1 MTEQIEVH
9 DARRRLLD
17 GLPVTERRL
26 VVDGV
31 RTTVLE
37 GGEGRPVVLLHGPGG
52 NAAHWMTVIP
62 QLAACHRV
70 IVPDLP
76 GHGSSEVG
84 GDRVLEWLGDL
95 ISQCCASAP
104 VLVGNAVGGTI
115 AARFACEHGDRLSR
129 LVLVDT
135 LGLVAFDPAPEFG
148 AALGA
153 FMAEP
158 TARTHDD
165 LWRYCAFD
173 LDGLRERMGESWEAF
188 AAYNVD
194 RARTPGVIAAV
205 GSVMHQFAAVPVA
218 AADLARIAVPTSLIW
233 GRHDLATPLA
243 VAEAASARYG
253 WPLHVVEGAA
263 DIPPLEQP
271 EAFLDALRSALVT
284 VLRPDDAG
292 FDEATSLWNG
302 MIDKTPALVVRP
314 TGAADVAWAVR
325 HARGHDLALSVRGGG
340 HNIAGT
346 ALVDGGLTIDMSRLR
361 TVDVDPVARTATV
374 GAGCLLEDVDREAQ
388 LHGLATPL
396 GFFSEVGVAG
406 LTLGGGLGYLTRRFG
421 WAVDNLLAVEIV
433 TADGEIR
440 RASRDEHADLF
451 WAIRGA
457 GANLGAVTSFTFA
470 MHEVGPT
477 VYGGLIAWPFDR
489 AEEVLRTYRDLTSGA
504 PRELTVF
511 LLLVR
516 APAAPFVPPA
526 WHGKR
531 VCAMSVCFSGDRDA
545 VEPTLAPIRA
555 LGDPVIDLLR
565 EQPYVELQSYLN
577 ETEPKGDHYY
587 WRTEF
592 LAGLSDGL
600 LTTCRETFAESPI
613 PDAEVGLLHIGGALN
628 DREPDDGAVGNR
640 DAHYVFGVLGMWPP
654 DEPRADAFRQWVRDA
669 GERGRPFSTGASYIN
684 FQTADEGEDRVRAT
698 YGANFDRMAAI
709 KAKYDPDNVFRSNRN
724 VRPATA

>member
-1 MTEQIEVH
+1 
-9 DARRRLLD
+9 
-17 GLPVTERRL
+17 
-26 VVDGV
+26 
-31 RTTVLE
+31 
-37 GGEGRPVVLLHGPGG
+37 
-52 NAAHWMTVIP
+52 
-62 QLAACHRV
+62 
-70 IVPDLP
+70 
-76 GHGSSEVG
+76 
-84 GDRVLEWLGDL
+84 
-95 ISQCCASAP
+95 
-104 VLVGNAVGGTI
+104 
-115 AARFACEHGDRLSR
+115 
-129 LVLVDT
+129 
-135 LGLVAFDPAPEFG
+135 
-148 AALGA
+148 
-153 FMAEP
+153 
-158 TARTHDD
+158 
-165 LWRYCAFD
+165 
-173 LDGLRERMGESWEAF
+173 
-188 AAYNVD
+188 
-194 RARTPGVIAAV
+194 
-205 GSVMHQFAAVPVA
+205 
-218 AADLARIAVPTSLIW
+218 
-233 GRHDLATPLA
+233 
-243 VAEAASARYG
+243 
-253 WPLHVVEGAA
+253 
-263 DIPPLEQP
+263 
-271 EAFLDALRSALVT
+271 
-284 VLRPDDAG
+284 
-292 FDEATSLWNG
+292 
-302 MIDKTPALVVRP
+302 
-314 TGAADVAWAVR
+314 
-325 HARGHDLALSVRGGG
+325 
-340 HNIAGT
+340 
-346 ALVDGGLTIDMSRLR
+346 MSRLR